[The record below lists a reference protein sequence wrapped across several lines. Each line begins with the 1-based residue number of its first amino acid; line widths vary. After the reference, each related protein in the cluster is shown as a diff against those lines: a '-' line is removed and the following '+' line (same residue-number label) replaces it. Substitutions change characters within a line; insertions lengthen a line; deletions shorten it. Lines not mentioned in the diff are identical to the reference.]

1 MQSFESHEMPGASQP
16 HSAQRELILLA
27 LAAVF
32 VLLNSAAIS
41 IVSSGRL
48 TLSHLYPFATWVFVF
63 GSLLIILRRFR
74 PSHDPFLL
82 PIIGL
87 LSGWGLVIL
96 DRLLPAFLHRQVIW
110 IVLASLAL
118 LLAALLPSSLWF
130 FRRYRYLWLLSGL
143 ALLTATLIFGVN
155 PSGFGS
161 QLWLRLPLPGL
172 VYFQPSEL
180 LKLLMIIFLASYFD
194 EQELYSSHGLS
205 SFRFGSIRSLAPLIV
220 MWFFSLIL
228 LVWQRDLGAA
238 ALFFV
243 VFLALLYLA
252 TGNWRY
258 VAGGLVL
265 LAVASAVA
273 YFAYDV
279 VAVRFDTWWNPW
291 PAAREEGYQIVQSLY
306 ALASGNM
313 IGQGI
318 GQGYP
323 TYVPVAHTDFTFAAV
338 AEEWG
343 LIGGLVAVISFALIS
358 YRGFKI
364 AINSSTSFR
373 MYMAAGISL
382 MLGIQ
387 SLLILG
393 GITRLLPLTGV
404 TLPFVSY
411 GGSSLVMS
419 FLMVGFL
426 LNLSSTEDAGGGLN
440 FKVVL
445 SAPVRR
451 GISQEARDRLR
462 HLSLLTILAFSA
474 VFLLVVYWT
483 AVRGSAILER
493 DDNPRLVEAEQR
505 INRGSILDAN
515 GVVLAESRA
524 DPDGLQQRLY
534 HSDSGP
540 GVGYYSFGHGQAGIE
555 SAMDAILRGGDEN
568 PWDRWLSSDLLHEE
582 QVGRD
587 VRLTI
592 DASWQQLA
600 NDALADNQGAIVLLS
615 LPDNDVR
622 AMASQ
627 PIYDANI
634 LDEQFEVLSNDER
647 GPLINRAVQGQYQP
661 GLTIQPFVMAMANES
676 GIIDFE
682 ETTFDQARSLMINGT
697 ELDCAANGDSP
708 LSWAEVLRDRCPGP
722 MTSWAT
728 ELGTEGL
735 YDIYRSFGLTS
746 APSMNIGERSDDQFE
761 IEDLELAVIGQDS
774 LAITPI
780 QLALALTTLANDGSY
795 VEPKLVEATQDE
807 DGNWRPFERSGE
819 SREIVSPSSAAET
832 LLAMSTNNGFIEH
845 SVLVL
850 SGPSGSTDSW
860 YLGLAPAGAPR
871 FAVVVVLEEND
882 DIHAA
887 EEIGRRILNEVLGG
901 E

>member
-1 MQSFESHEMPGASQP
+1 MQNFDSNRMLGASRP
-16 HSAQRELILLA
+16 LSTQRELLLLA

-32 VLLNSAAIS
+32 VLLNSITIS
-41 IVSSGRL
+41 IVSSDSL
-48 TLSHLYPFATWVFVF
+48 TLSHFYPFLVWVVVF
-63 GSLLIILRRFR
+63 GSLFIILRLYR

-143 ALLTATLIFGVN
+143 ALLAATLIFGVN
-155 PSGFGS
+155 PSGFGA
-161 QLWLRLPLPGL
+161 QLWLRLPLPGP

-180 LKLLMIIFLASYFD
+180 LKLLMIIFLASYFG
-194 EQELYSSHGLS
+194 EQELLSNHGLS

-238 ALFFV
+238 ALFFI

-258 VAGGLVL
+258 VVGGLLL
-265 LAVASAVA
+265 LAVGGTVA

-279 VAVRFDTWWNPW
+279 VALRFDTWWNPW
-291 PAAREEGYQIVQSLY
+291 PVAREEGYQIVQSLY

-323 TYVPVAHTDFTFAAV
+323 TYVPVAHTDFAFAAV

-343 LIGGLVAVISFALIS
+343 LIGGLAAVISFALIS

-364 AINSSTSFR
+364 AINSSTAFR

-426 LNLSSTEDAGGGLN
+426 LNLSSPEDAGGGLK
-440 FKVVL
+440 F
-445 SAPVRR
+445 SYTPSR
-451 GISQEARDRLR
+451 GVSQEARDRLR
-462 HLSLLTILAFSA
+462 QISLLTVLAFSA
-474 VFLLVVYWT
+474 VFILVVYWT

-515 GVVLAESRA
+515 GNVLAESIE

-534 HSDSGP
+534 YPGSGP
-540 GVGYYSFGHGQAGIE
+540 AVGYYSFDHGQAGVE
-555 SAMDAILRGGDEN
+555 SSMDAVLRGGNKD
-568 PWDRWLSSDLLHEE
+568 PWEQYISRDLLHEE
-582 QVGRD
+582 QVGAD

-600 NDALADNQGAIVLLS
+600 TDALADNQGAIVLLS
-615 LPDNDVR
+615 LPDNAVR
-622 AMASQ
+622 AIASQ
-627 PIYDANI
+627 PIYDAN
-634 LDEQFEVLSNDER
+634 L
-647 GPLINRAVQGQYQP
+647 
-661 GLTIQPFVMAMANES
+661 
-676 GIIDFE
+676 
-682 ETTFDQARSLMINGT
+682 
-697 ELDCAANGDSP
+697 
-708 LSWAEVLRDRCPGP
+708 
-722 MTSWAT
+722 
-728 ELGTEGL
+728 
-735 YDIYRSFGLTS
+735 
-746 APSMNIGERSDDQFE
+746 
-761 IEDLELAVIGQDS
+761 
-774 LAITPI
+774 
-780 QLALALTTLANDGSY
+780 
-795 VEPKLVEATQDE
+795 LV
-807 DGNWRPFERSGE
+807 
-819 SREIVSPSSAAET
+819 
-832 LLAMSTNNGFIEH
+832 H
-845 SVLVL
+845 
-850 SGPSGSTDSW
+850 
-860 YLGLAPAGAPR
+860 
-871 FAVVVVLEEND
+871 
-882 DIHAA
+882 
-887 EEIGRRILNEVLGG
+887 
-901 E
+901 

>member
-1 MQSFESHEMPGASQP
+1 MHSFDNHKMLGEIHP
-16 HSAQRELILLA
+16 HRAQRELLLLA

-41 IVSSGRL
+41 IVTSGSL
-48 TLSHLYPFATWVFVF
+48 LLSHLYPFVIWVVVF
-63 GSLLIILRRFR
+63 GSLFIILRRYR

-96 DRLLPAFLHRQVIW
+96 DRLLPAFLHRQVTW
-110 IVLASLAL
+110 LVLASLAL

-155 PSGFGS
+155 PSGFGA
-161 QLWLRLPLPGL
+161 QLWLRLPLPGQ

-194 EQELYSSHGLS
+194 EHELLSSHGLS
-205 SFRFGSIRSLAPLIV
+205 SFRFGSIKSLAPLIV

-228 LVWQRDLGAA
+228 LAWQRDLGAA
-238 ALFFV
+238 ALFFI

-258 VAGGLVL
+258 VAGGLLLLVL
-265 LAVASAVA
+265 ASAA
-273 YFAYDV
+273 SYFVYDV
-279 VAVRFDTWWNPW
+279 VTLRFDTWWNPW
-291 PAAREEGYQIVQSLY
+291 PVAREEGYQIVQSLY

-323 TYVPVAHTDFTFAAV
+323 MYVPVAHTDFAFAAV

-343 LIGGLVAVISFALIS
+343 LIGGLAAVISFALIS
-358 YRGFKI
+358 YRGFRT

-426 LNLSSTEDAGGGLN
+426 LNLSSSEDADRGLGLE
-440 FKVVL
+440 VVL
-445 SAPVRR
+445 SASPRR
-451 GISQEARDRLR
+451 GISQDARDRLR
-462 HLSLLTILAFSA
+462 HLSLLTVLAFSM

-483 AVRGSAILER
+483 AIRGSTILAR

-505 INRGSILDAN
+505 IKRGSIIDAN
-515 GVVLAESRA
+515 GVVLAESLE
-524 DPDGLQQRLY
+524 DTDGLQHRQY
-534 HSDSGP
+534 HPDSGP
-540 GVGYYSFGHGQAGIE
+540 IVGYYSLDHGQAGIE
-555 SAMDAILRGGDEN
+555 SAMDAVLRGGEEN
-568 PWDRWLSSDLLHEE
+568 PWEQYLSSDLLHEV

-600 NDALADNQGAIVLLS
+600 NDELADNQGAVVLLS
-615 LPDNDVR
+615 LPENAVR
-622 AMASQ
+622 AMVSQ
-627 PIYDANI
+627 PIYDAN
-634 LDEQFEVLSNDER
+634 LLEEQFEILSNDER
-647 GPLINRAVQGQYQP
+647 GPLINRAIQGQYQP

-676 GIIDFE
+676 GIIDFG
-682 ETTFDQARSLMINGT
+682 ETPLDQARSLTISGT
-697 ELDCAANGDSP
+697 ELDCAAGGDSSQ
-708 LSWAEVLRDRCPGP
+708 SWAAVLENRCPGP
-722 MTSWAT
+722 MTSLAT
-728 ELGTEGL
+728 ELGSDGL

-746 APSMNIGERSDDQFE
+746 APSMNIGERSDNQYE
-761 IEDLELAVIGQDS
+761 IEDLELAIIGQDS

-780 QLALALTTLANDGSY
+780 QLALALTTLINDGSY
-795 VEPKLVEATQDE
+795 IEPKIVEATQDK
-807 DGNWRPFERSGE
+807 DGNWRPVEQIGE
-819 SREIVSPSSAAET
+819 SREIVSPAGAAET
-832 LLAMSTNNGFIEH
+832 LLAMSTNNGVIEH

-850 SGPSGSTDSW
+850 SGPSGSKDSW
-860 YLGLAPAGAPR
+860 YLGLAPAGAPT
-871 FAVVVVLEEND
+871 FAVVE
-882 DIHAA
+882 IAASPHAVPLA
-887 EEIGRRILNEVLGG
+887 TPTV
-901 E
+901 